1 MCTPR
6 LYKDSF
12 KSAQR
17 ASLDPHPVPCPQ
29 ERPWFAGK
37 PGSDNCPYRVN
48 LGIVHRYGR
57 AVATNDSNDA
67 GNRENRKSM
76 MKIQAAKHVAGKQRG
91 VNHLDPI
98 RPHFAA
104 VVKRNERVIPLTA
117 EKSCD
122 AKFALG
128 LYL

>member
-1 MCTPR
+1 MSAPS

-12 KSAQR
+12 KAAQR
-17 ASLDPHPVPCPQ
+17 ASLDLHTVPCPQ

-37 PGSDNCPYRVN
+37 PGSDNRPYRVN

-76 MKIQAAKHVAGKQRG
+76 MKIQAAKHVTGKQGG

-98 RPHFAA
+98 RPDFAA
-104 VVKRNERVIPLTA
+104 AVKRNEWVIPFAA

-122 AKFALG
+122 AQLVFRMHL
-128 LYL
+128 